1 MTDSAGRN
9 RLDDEE
15 SPYLRQHADNPVH
28 WQPWD
33 GDALAEAQER
43 EVPIFL
49 SVGYSACH
57 WCHVMAEESF
67 EDDRTAEILNDNF
80 VPIKVDREERPDLDR
95 IYQTICQLTT
105 GRGGWPLSVWLT
117 PEGKPFYVG
126 TYFPSEPRQG
136 MPAFSDL
143 LQDVADSWADPDQRS
158 EMENRAQQWTAA
170 LTDQL
175 ESTPDAPGETPD
187 ESVLDD
193 AVSAAIRS
201 ADREYGGFG
210 TGGPKFPQPGRV
222 ELLLQ
227 SYADSGREQ
236 ALDVAVGSLDA
247 MATGGLYDHVGG
259 GFHRYCTDRE
269 WVVPHFEKMLYDNAE
284 IPKAMLSGY
293 QATGEERYAA
303 LARETF
309 AFVARELT
317 HPEGGAF
324 STLDARSEGEEGKFY
339 VWTPAQIHDV
349 VADETTADLFCD
361 RFGVDESGNFEGGR
375 TVLTVSTPVDALAD
389 EYDLAVEAVESRL
402 ADAREQVF
410 DARAERVR
418 PARDEKVLAAWNGL
432 LVSALAR
439 GERVLGPTDAGED
452 AWLGPDESAES
463 DERDAATQDYAG
475 QAEAALSF
483 VREHLW
489 DAETSRLSRRYAAG
503 DVKGAGFLE
512 DYAFL
517 ARGAFDL
524 YGATGDVDHLAF
536 ALDLARVI
544 ADEFWDPAAE
554 TIYFTPDD
562 GEPLVARPQELTD
575 QSTPSSLGV
584 AVGLL
589 ADLDHF
595 VSHGE
600 FGDIA
605 DAVLATHATKLSGSP
620 MEHVSLALA
629 AAKRA
634 TGSVEV
640 TVAADAVPTA
650 WRERLAETY
659 LPGAVF
665 APRPA
670 TDAELDGWLDT
681 LGLDEAPPIW
691 AGREATDGEPTV
703 YVCENFTCS
712 PPQTDIDA
720 ALAWLARGRGD

>member
-1 MTDSAGRN
+1 MSDTAGRN
-9 RLDDEE
+9 RLDAEE

-28 WQPWD
+28 WHPWD
-33 GDALAEAQER
+33 GDALAEARER

-67 EDDRTAEILNDNF
+67 EDERTAEILNEHF

-117 PEGKPFYVG
+117 PEGQPFYVG
-126 TYFPSEPRQG
+126 TYFPNEARQG
-136 MPAFSDL
+136 MPAFPDL
-143 LQDVADSWADPDQRS
+143 LRDIADSWADPEQRS
-158 EMENRAQQWTAA
+158 EMRNRAQQWTAA

-175 ESTPDAPGETPD
+175 ESTPDAPGEAPD
-187 ESVLDD
+187 DAVLDE

-210 TGGPKFPQPGRV
+210 TGGPKFPQPGRI
-222 ELLLQ
+222 ELLFR
-227 SYADSGREQ
+227 SYADTGREQ
-236 ALDVAVGSLDA
+236 ARDVAVESLDA

-259 GFHRYCTDRE
+259 GFHRYCTDRK

-293 QATGEERYAA
+293 QATGEGRYAA

-317 HPEGGAF
+317 HPDGGAF

-339 VWTPAQIHDV
+339 VWTPAQIRDTV
-349 VADETTADLFCD
+349 DDGTTADLFCD
-361 RFGVDESGNFEGGR
+361 RFGVTENGNFEGGR
-375 TVLTVSTPVDALAD
+375 TVLTVSTPVEELA
-389 EYDLAVEAVESRL
+389 EAYGLSIEDVESRL
-402 ADAREQVF
+402 AAAREQVF
-410 DARAERVR
+410 DARTERVR
-418 PARDEKVLAAWNGL
+418 PARDGKVLAAWNGL
-432 LVSALAR
+432 LISALAR
-439 GERVLGPTDAGED
+439 GERVLGPTDAGGD
-452 AWLGPDESAES
+452 AWLGPDRS
-463 DERDAATQDYAG
+463 DVDYAG

-489 DAETSRLSRRYAAG
+489 DPEPERLSRRYAAG
-503 DVKGAGFLE
+503 DVKGSGFLE

-517 ARGAFDL
+517 AQGAFDL

-544 ADEFWDPAAE
+544 ADEFWDPAE
-554 TIYFTPDD
+554 GTIYFTPDD

-595 VSHGE
+595 VPHGE
-600 FGDIA
+600 FGEIA
-605 DAVLATHATKLSGSP
+605 DAVLSTHAAKLSGSP

-629 AAKRA
+629 AAKRSR
-634 TGSVEV
+634 GSVEV
-640 TVAADAVPTA
+640 TIAAESMPAA

-670 TDAELDGWLDT
+670 TDADLAAWLDA
-681 LGLDEAPPIW
+681 LGLAEAPPIW

-703 YVCENFTCS
+703 YVCEDFTCS
-712 PPQTDIDA
+712 PPRNDIDA
-720 ALAWLARGRGD
+720 ALDWLAQG

>member
-1 MTDSAGRN
+1 MTDNAGRN
-9 RLDDEE
+9 RLDAEE

-33 GDALAEAQER
+33 SDALDEAQER

-67 EDDRTAEILNDNF
+67 EDERTAEILNENF

-126 TYFPSEPRQG
+126 TYFPNESRQG
-136 MPAFSDL
+136 MPAFPQL
-143 LQDVADSWADPDQRS
+143 LRDIAHSWADPEQRS

-259 GFHRYCTDRE
+259 GFHRYCTDRK

-293 QATGEERYAA
+293 QATGEDRYAA

-309 AFVARELT
+309 AFVDRELT
-317 HPEGGAF
+317 HSDGGAF
-324 STLDARSEGEEGKFY
+324 STLDARSEGDEGKFY
-339 VWTPAQIHDV
+339 VWTPSQVHDA
-349 VADETTADLFCD
+349 VADETTAAIFCD
-361 RFGVDESGNFEGGR
+361 RFGVEEGGNFEGGR
-375 TVLTVSTPVDALAD
+375 TVLTVSKPVEALAD
-389 EYDLAVEAVESRL
+389 DYDLAVQDVESRL
-402 ADAREQVF
+402 AEAREQVF
-410 DARAERVR
+410 AARAERVR

-432 LVSALAR
+432 LISALAR
-439 GERVLGPTDAGED
+439 GERVLGPTDAGDD
-452 AWLGPDESAES
+452 AWLGPDESGEG
-463 DERDAATQDYAG
+463 DGTVDYAG

-489 DAETSRLSRRYAAG
+489 DAETERLSRRYADG

-517 ARGAFDL
+517 ARAAFDL
-524 YGATGDVDHLAF
+524 YGATGDVSHLAF

-544 ADEFWDPAAE
+544 ADEFWDPAE
-554 TIYFTPDD
+554 GTIYFTPDD

-595 VSHGE
+595 VPHAE

-605 DAVLATHATKLSGSP
+605 DRVLATHSTKLSGSP

-640 TVAADAVPTA
+640 TVAAETVPDA

-670 TDAELDGWLDT
+670 TDAELADWLDT

-691 AGREATDGEPTV
+691 AGREATEGEPTV

-720 ALAWLARGRGD
+720 ALDWVAQGRED

>member
-9 RLDDEE
+9 RLDAEE

-33 GDALAEAQER
+33 GDALDEAQER

-67 EDDRTAEILNDNF
+67 EDEQTAEILNENF

-117 PEGKPFYVG
+117 PEGKPFFVG

-136 MPAFSDL
+136 MPAFPQL
-143 LQDVADSWADPDQRS
+143 LRDIADSWADPEQRS

-170 LTDQL
+170 LTDRL
-175 ESTPDAPGETPD
+175 ESTPDAPGESPD

-259 GFHRYCTDRE
+259 GFHRYCTDRK

-293 QATGEERYAA
+293 QATDEERYAA

-309 AFVARELT
+309 AFVGRELT

-339 VWTPAQIHDV
+339 VWTPEQVHEA
-349 VADETTADLFCD
+349 VADETTAEIFCD

-375 TVLTVSTPVDALAD
+375 TVLTVSKPVETLAD
-389 EYDLAVEAVESRL
+389 DYDLSVEDVEFRL
-402 ADAREQVF
+402 AEAREQVF
-410 DARAERVR
+410 AARSERVR

-432 LVSALAR
+432 LISALAR

-452 AWLGPDESAES
+452 TWLGPDVEAV
-463 DERDAATQDYAG
+463 DYAG
-475 QAEAALSF
+475 QAESALSF

-489 DAETSRLSRRYAAG
+489 DAETSRLSRRYADG
-503 DVKGAGFLE
+503 NVKGAGFLE

-524 YGATGDVDHLAF
+524 YGATGEVEHLAF

-544 ADEFWDPAAE
+544 ADEFWDPAEE

-595 VSHGE
+595 VPHGE

-605 DAVLATHATKLSGSP
+605 DRVLATHSAKLSGSP

-640 TVAADAVPTA
+640 TVAADEMPES

-670 TDAELDGWLDT
+670 TDAELEGWLDT
-681 LGLDEAPPIW
+681 LELDEAPPIW
-691 AGREATDGEPTV
+691 AGREAAEGGPTV

-720 ALAWLARGRGD
+720 ALDWLAQGRGD